1 MPIELTLRQITYSC
15 GRRVQITEG
24 TALVNRNGLYL
35 IIAVLAVIAIG
46 LGVYVYREESKPG
59 IDIRIGQDG
68 VSVEEN

>member
-1 MPIELTLRQITYSC
+1 MWATGANY
-15 GRRVQITEG
+15 RRDG
-24 TALVNRNGLYL
+24 TGEPEWLYL

-46 LGVYVYREESKPG
+46 LGIYVYREESKPG